1 MVQAW
6 INLSKHNQSTGNTTT
21 GSTYQ
26 ATCGPPFRH
35 QLSSPATIRPTSAS
49 EKNSST
55 YQTHTTC
62 PKSTTHAHQQ
72 HVIATRQQLSV
83 LLIWDKGQI
92 INTCLALFTK

>member
-1 MVQAW
+1 MAQAW
-6 INLSKHNQSTGNTTT
+6 INLNKRNQADEYTTT
-21 GSTYQ
+21 GSRHQ
-26 ATCGPPFRH
+26 ATCRPPFQH
-35 QLSSPATIRPTSAS
+35 QPSSPATIRPTSAS

-55 YQTHTTC
+55 CQTHTTC